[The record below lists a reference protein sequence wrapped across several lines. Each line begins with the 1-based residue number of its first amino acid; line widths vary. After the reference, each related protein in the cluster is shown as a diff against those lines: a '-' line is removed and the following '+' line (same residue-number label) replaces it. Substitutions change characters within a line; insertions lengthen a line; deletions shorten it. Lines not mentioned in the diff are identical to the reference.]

1 MDYRDRIL
9 QLAQDGLLDPIYV
22 IECFVRWN
30 TQSDIKGMCEAE
42 DIDIFDEYDFGPVGD
57 RLSGIR

>member
-1 MDYRDRIL
+1 MKDYRDRIL

-42 DIDIFDEYDFGPVGD
+42 DIDIFDEYDFGSVD
-57 RLSGIR
+57 